1 MDWLRTPA
9 CVVSAH
15 LRMIPV
21 LDAEDALGGVSVHAV
36 GSALE
41 SGPWVGDQM
50 SSWCRAA
57 KRHSPRR
64 VATPADLAASGVKM
78 KVVERGR

>member
-21 LDAEDALGGVSVHAV
+21 LDAEDALEDVSVHAV
-36 GSALE
+36 GKVLE
-41 SGPWVGDQM
+41 SSSWAADQM
-50 SSWCRAA
+50 SAWRRASR
-57 KRHSPRR
+57 RHTPRR
-64 VATPADLAASGVKM
+64 VATQADLAASGVKM
-78 KVVERGR
+78 RVVERGR